1 MNSGVVV
8 FCFPSSFVVFL
19 QFFLCSAILPVRFII
34 KWKGGV
40 AVYRIV
46 SPINNNIALV
56 KDESQR
62 ELILTGKGIV
72 FQKKKGDI
80 IASSLV
86 DKVFR
91 LNTEESKENFLAL
104 LKDVPLDFITVT
116 YDVIDTLTLKYNY
129 PVQDYLYVTLTDHI
143 YCTYQ
148 SIQTGNYQSSKLPD
162 VSREYPIEYKIGA
175 EALSIF
181 KSKLLD
187 RFPDEEL
194 GRIAIHFINA
204 RRDGEVAPSVEISRT
219 KHILDLVKQELA
231 RNHIERTS
239 LNSNFYDRFM
249 VHLSYFLDYIDRS
262 RKDNTSLLGM
272 EEHLKISYPEA
283 FEIGNRIYDVI
294 ARETGVDLFHSE
306 RIYIV
311 LHIQRLL

>member
-62 ELILTGKGIV
+62 ELIVTGKGIV

-148 SIQTGNYQSSKLPD
+148 SIQTGNYKAVSYQMFQESIQLNTKLVLRLCPF
-162 VSREYPIEYKIGA
+162 SNRNY
-175 EALSIF
+175 SIVF
-181 KSKLLD
+181 QMKNLEGLL
-187 RFPDEEL
+187 FTL
-194 GRIAIHFINA
+194 
-204 RRDGEVAPSVEISRT
+204 
-219 KHILDLVKQELA
+219 
-231 RNHIERTS
+231 
-239 LNSNFYDRFM
+239 
-249 VHLSYFLDYIDRS
+249 
-262 RKDNTSLLGM
+262 
-272 EEHLKISYPEA
+272 
-283 FEIGNRIYDVI
+283 
-294 ARETGVDLFHSE
+294 
-306 RIYIV
+306 
-311 LHIQRLL
+311 